1 MYLYLVLF
9 AVFLFSFG
17 LFEVIVINEEIL
29 LCLCFFTF
37 VLVCFVSSNNDIFN
51 NLNQKSKGIKITLF
65 DSIVGNLGVFVNK
78 NQWFFISNWKSKP
91 KSIFSI
97 YCLWGC
103 YESKTNILENKIN
116 FQKNNLIFL
125 QESWVA
131 CNNWFYNWNHS
142 FILSRLS
149 IQINSILKK

>member
-51 NLNQKSKGIKITLF
+51 NFNQKSKGIKITLF

-78 NQWFFISNWKSKP
+78 NQ
-91 KSIFSI
+91 
-97 YCLWGC
+97 
-103 YESKTNILENKIN
+103 
-116 FQKNNLIFL
+116 
-125 QESWVA
+125 
-131 CNNWFYNWNHS
+131 
-142 FILSRLS
+142 
-149 IQINSILKK
+149 